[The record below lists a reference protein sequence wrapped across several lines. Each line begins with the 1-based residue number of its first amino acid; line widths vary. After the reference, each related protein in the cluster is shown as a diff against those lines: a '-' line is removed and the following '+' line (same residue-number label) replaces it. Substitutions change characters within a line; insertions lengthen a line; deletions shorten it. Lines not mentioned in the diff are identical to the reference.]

1 MELGDGARSNR
12 SNSSRF
18 GGRVYKWLLAG
29 RIDNDNRRWLC
40 YVRASV
46 CLCDVCAR
54 VDLWVKTGDW
64 RRREWKTES
73 MMSWCVI
80 LLCDCLYLWA
90 CGDHVVRVCFLII
103 IRFISFVFL
112 NQIQSDFQIGSSET
126 WSNHNLIVLAKMKP
140 IGVGQ

>member
-1 MELGDGARSNR
+1 MTIDGGSAMSVHQ
-12 SNSSRF
+12 F
-18 GGRVYKWLLAG
+18 AFAM
-29 RIDNDNRRWLC
+29 C
-40 YVRASV
+40 VRESTYEWRLEIREEESGKLRAW
-46 CLCDVCAR
+46 CRDV
-54 VDLWVKTGDW
+54 
-64 RRREWKTES
+64 
-73 MMSWCVI
+73 
-80 LLCDCLYLWA
+80 LCDCLYLWV